1 MPAES
6 QSFLKRAGR
15 ILNAGQS
22 RALLLTGN
30 VYDLFRNEKGSVTDY
45 DPLLDYLTDQWDLNE
60 FLLVT
65 YELNGPI
72 RFVRRGDAEKV
83 RDAWLRWKV
92 GMDSNEIDVQR
103 MLDHEKVD
111 PLVEEARTVYDE
123 SLRKTLN
130 NPGLA
135 LEFLRQACLC
145 ARTEFAGERNLKEK
159 LLVLVESADLIIPET
174 EISRLSDND
183 RQRIG
188 ICHDW
193 FSDPGFLNGDDSV
206 VMIAE
211 SASQLHHRIARLPQ
225 VLEVEVAAPDME
237 ARKAFIGWF
246 KGSSGGDQGLDH
258 WGSETGLAKITAG
271 LSIHALMQLL
281 KGARH
286 ERRRLEPDEVI
297 GKVEDFIK
305 SQLGEETVEFK
316 KPTHSLDD
324 VVGFSRLKNFL
335 RTELIPR
342 FQLDGAEALPGAAVS
357 GPIGGGK
364 TFIFE
369 AVSAELD
376 MVVLVIKNVRSKW
389 FGETDMIFER
399 LRRVLN
405 TLSKVLIFIDEA
417 DTQLGGVGAGTHDTE
432 RRLTGKIQG
441 MMSDPALRGRVFWL
455 LATARIHLLSPD
467 IRRPGR
473 VGDLIIPVLDPEGT
487 DRKEFIQW
495 MLEPVSSGTP
505 TGVVIDEIDGLTG
518 GFSAATFASLR
529 SELKAAARLS
539 GKQVLSA
546 TEITR
551 VIGDHLTPTI
561 ADTRRYQTLQALLN
575 CTRRSLLPNPG
586 VTDGEMAKWAAELR
600 SLEARGVS

>member
-1 MPAES
+1 MAQDS

-30 VYDLFRNEKGSVTDY
+30 VYDLFRNEKGGTVDY
-45 DPLLDYLTDQWDLNE
+45 VPLLDFLTQQWDLKE
-60 FLLVT
+60 FILVT

-72 RFVRRGDAEKV
+72 RFVREGDAEKV
-83 RDAWLRWKV
+83 KDAWLRWKV

-103 MLDHEKVD
+103 MLDPEKVD
-111 PLVEEARTVYDE
+111 PLVEEARKVYDD

-135 LEFLRQACLC
+135 LEFLRQACAC
-145 ARTEFAGERNLKEK
+145 AREEFEGERNLKEK
-159 LLVLVESADLIIPET
+159 LLVLVESADLIIPEQ
-174 EISRLSDND
+174 EISRLSDTD
-183 RQRIG
+183 RQRIS

-193 FSDPGFLNGDDSV
+193 FSDPGFLNGEDSV

-211 SASQLHHRIARLPQ
+211 SASLLHHRIGRLPQ
-225 VLEVEVAAPDME
+225 VLAVEVVSPDAE
-237 ARKAFIGWF
+237 TREQFISWF
-246 KGSSGGDQGLDH
+246 KSSSVGGKELKH
-258 WGSETGLAKITAG
+258 WGTEAELAKLTAG

-286 ERRRLEPDEVI
+286 ERRKLGQEEI
-297 GKVEDFIK
+297 IAKVEEFIK
-305 SQLGEETVEFK
+305 GQLGEETVEFK
-316 KPTHSLDD
+316 KPSHSLEDI
-324 VVGFSRLKNFL
+324 VGFGRLKTFL
-335 RTELIPR
+335 KTDLIPR
-342 FQLDGAEALPGAAVS
+342 FQMEGAEALPGAAVS

-417 DTQLGGVGAGTHDTE
+417 DTQLGGLDAGTHDTE
-432 RRLTGKIQG
+432 RRLTGKIQA

-473 VGDLIIPVLDPEGT
+473 VGDLIIPVLDPEGD
-487 DRKEFIQW
+487 DRKEFIEW
-495 MLEPVSSGTP
+495 MIEPVLADKAGRA
-505 TGVVIDEIDGLTG
+505 VVTEIDLATEGY
-518 GFSAATFASLR
+518 SAATFASVR
-529 SELKAAARLS
+529 SELKAVSKLKRRM
-539 GKQVLSA
+539 LSA
-546 TEITR
+546 NEI
-551 VIGDHLTPTI
+551 VMLIKDHLTPTI
-561 ADTRRYQTLQALLN
+561 TDTRRYQTLQALLN
-575 CTRRSLLPNPG
+575 CTRRSLLPNPEATEAERREW
-586 VTDGEMAKWAAELR
+586 VEELR
-600 SLEARGVS
+600 RLEARGIR